1 MIKYRLGMLQETI
14 MDSAIQLSKEDIR
27 KNKPSR
33 DEYLSQPKLP
43 LILVLGNER
52 KGVSEA
58 VLHLSH

>member
-1 MIKYRLGMLQETI
+1 